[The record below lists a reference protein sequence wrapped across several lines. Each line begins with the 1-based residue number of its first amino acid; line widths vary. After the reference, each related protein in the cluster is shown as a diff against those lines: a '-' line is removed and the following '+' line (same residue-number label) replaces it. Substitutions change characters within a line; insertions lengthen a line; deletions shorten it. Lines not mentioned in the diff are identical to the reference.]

1 MSRSTLG
8 VGAPAMAPH
17 APPRNWAAYHA
28 VAPLTAEK
36 SPVTTTVPSVAMAR
50 PVIWLLNAAPASV
63 HAVPSK
69 RARDRKGPP
78 SMRNV
83 PTAHSAPSGATSIRV
98 GSVLKTPGSFTHA
111 FPTRRA
117 TPGDPRSGPVRK
129 RLDA

>member
-1 MSRSTLG
+1 
-8 VGAPAMAPH
+8 MALH
-17 APPRNWAAYHA
+17 TPPRNCAAYHA
-28 VAPLTAEK
+28 VVLLNDEK

-50 PVIWLLNAAPASV
+50 PVTWLLNAAPASV
-63 HAVPSK
+63 HPVPSK
-69 RARDRKGPP
+69 RARYWRGPP

-83 PTAHSAPSGATSIRV
+83 PTAHSAPSGATAIRV
-98 GSVLKTPGSFTHA
+98 GSALKTPGSFTHA